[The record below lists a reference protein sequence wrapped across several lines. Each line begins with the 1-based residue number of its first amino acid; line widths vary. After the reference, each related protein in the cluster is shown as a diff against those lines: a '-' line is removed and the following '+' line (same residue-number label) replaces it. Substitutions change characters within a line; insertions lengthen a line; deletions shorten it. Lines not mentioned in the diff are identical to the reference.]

1 MDRLFFLNINK
12 KFIFLLMFA
21 FSAFAYAQCIPYT
34 GQAMTGGN
42 TYCLSGNLSVS
53 TNISI
58 PNGTTLMIRSGQL
71 QSNSIQVDGILEI
84 GDGASVQS
92 VGTVKVG
99 TFGSQK
105 NSKIKLGT
113 KSFLSLV
120 GSVVQED
127 PTFGGFYPGTTSVIE
142 MGTSSV
148 VEICGTFTQQ
158 STTYPSVEYVGIPTG
173 KAYCIAKADVSGGGG
188 ASIISDDAQ
197 IVTIAMGSVIG
208 LGMGN
213 SSFCGPNATKTMC
226 PALWPEGLSED
237 KTSCGNAPVIIDDI
251 DGFCTKPGASGS
263 PDGYTK
269 FGITVQQK
277 SSVWPE
283 NIPNGFLA
291 MESKNKGFVITRV
304 QHVSQVPQSG
314 DAIAQPKEGMLLY
327 DIQDK
332 CIKLYNGTEWKCVQK
347 SCNDSSK

>member
-1 MDRLFFLNINK
+1 MDKLFFLKINK
-12 KFIFLLMFA
+12 KVIFLLMLI
-21 FSAFAYAQCIPYT
+21 FSVVVYGQCIPYT
-34 GQAMTGGN
+34 GQAMTSGN
-42 TYCLSGNLSVS
+42 TYCLNGSLSVS

-58 PNGTTLMIRSGQL
+58 PNGATLIIQSGQL
-71 QSNSIQVDGILEI
+71 QSNSIQVDGVLEI

-92 VGTVKVG
+92 TGTVKVG

-142 MGTSSV
+142 MGTNSV

-188 ASIISDDAQ
+188 ASIISDDSQ
-197 IVTIAMGSVIG
+197 IVTIAMGSVTG

-213 SSFCGPNATKTMC
+213 SSFCGPNATKAMC
-226 PALWPEGLSED
+226 PGLWPEGLSED
-237 KTSCGNAPVIIDDI
+237 KSSCGNAPVIIDEI
-251 DGFCTKPGASGS
+251 DGFCTKPGASGT
-263 PDGYTK
+263 PDGFTK
-269 FGITVQQK
+269 FGITIQQK
-277 SSVWPE
+277 SDSWPE

-291 MESKNKGFVITRV
+291 MESKNKGFVMTRV
-304 QHVSQVPQSG
+304 QHVSQTPQPG
-314 DAIAQPKEGMLLY
+314 DAIADPKEGMLLY

-332 CIKLYNGTEWKCVQK
+332 CVKLYNGTEWKCVQK
-347 SCNDSSK
+347 SCND

>member
-1 MDRLFFLNINK
+1 MDKLFFLKINK
-12 KFIFLLMFA
+12 KVIFLLMLI
-21 FSAFAYAQCIPYT
+21 FSVVVYGQCIPYT
-34 GQAMTGGN
+34 GQAMTSGN
-42 TYCLSGNLSVS
+42 TYCLNGSLSVS

-58 PNGTTLMIRSGQL
+58 PNGATLIIQSGQL
-71 QSNSIQVDGILEI
+71 QSNSIQVDGVLEI

-92 VGTVKVG
+92 TGTVKVG

-142 MGTSSV
+142 MGTNSV

-188 ASIISDDAQ
+188 ASIISDDSQ
-197 IVTIAMGSVIG
+197 IVTIAMGSVTG

-213 SSFCGPNATKTMC
+213 SSFCGPNATKAMC
-226 PALWPEGLSED
+226 PGLWPEGLSED
-237 KTSCGNAPVIIDDI
+237 KSSCGNAPVIIDEI
-251 DGFCTKPGASGS
+251 DGFCTKPGISGT
-263 PDGYTK
+263 PDGFTK
-269 FGITVQQK
+269 FGITIQQK
-277 SSVWPE
+277 SDSWPE

-291 MESKNKGFVITRV
+291 MESKNKGFVMTRV
-304 QHVSQVPQSG
+304 QHVSQTPQPG
-314 DAIAQPKEGMLLY
+314 DAIADPKEGMLLY

-332 CIKLYNGTEWKCVQK
+332 CVKLYNGTEWKCVQK
-347 SCNDSSK
+347 SCND

>member
-1 MDRLFFLNINK
+1 MNNLFFLNINK
-12 KFIFLLMFA
+12 KVIFLLMLA
-21 FSAFAYAQCIPYT
+21 FNALAYAQCIPYT
-34 GQAMTGGN
+34 GQVMTSGN
-42 TYCLSGNLSVS
+42 TYCLNGSLSVS

-58 PNGTTLMIRSGQL
+58 PNGAALIIQSGKL

-84 GDGASVQS
+84 GDGTSVQS
-92 VGTVKVG
+92 TGTVKVG

-113 KSFLSLV
+113 KSFLSLI
-120 GSVVQED
+120 GSVIQED
-127 PTFGGFYPGTTSVIE
+127 PTFWGFYPGTTSVIE
-142 MGTSSV
+142 LGTNSV

-158 STTYPSVEYVGIPTG
+158 STTYPSVEYIGIPTG
-173 KAYCIAKADVSGGGG
+173 KAYCIAKAEVSGGGG
-188 ASIISDDAQ
+188 ASIISDDSQ
-197 IVTIAMGSVIG
+197 IVAIAMGSVTG

-226 PALWPEGLSED
+226 PNLWPEGLSED
-237 KTSCGNAPVIIDDI
+237 KTSCGNAPVIIDEI
-251 DGFCTKPGASGS
+251 DGFCTQPGASGT

-277 SSVWPE
+277 NTAWPE

-291 MESKNKGFVITRV
+291 MESKNKGFVMTRV
-304 QHVSQVPQSG
+304 QHVSETPQPG
-314 DAIAQPKEGMLLY
+314 DSITEPKEGMLLY

-332 CIKLYNGTEWKCVQK
+332 CVKLYNGTEWKCVQR
-347 SCNDSSK
+347 SCND